1 MTRTPRR
8 IAVIGSGIS
17 GLTTAYLL
25 HRSADESGDAVTVYE
40 ADDRLGGHS
49 HTHEVTLPD
58 GRVEHVDSGFIVH
71 NHRTYPNLLRLF
83 AELDVATQTTE
94 MSMSIHCDGCGLE
107 YAGGRGGGGILA
119 QPRNLARPDFV
130 RMLLSVKR
138 FHRLASAFLASAS
151 EDDETTFGDWLD
163 TNGFDDYFVAHFAIP
178 LVACVWS
185 SGHATALDYPA
196 RYLFTFLDHHGMLTV
211 TGSPQW
217 YTVTGGSARYVEKLA
232 ATLPDVRLN
241 EPVVSVTRVE
251 NGVEIVS
258 ASGRETFDHV
268 VIATH
273 GPTALHLLDT
283 PDESERE
290 ILGAFSCTTN
300 TTLLH
305 RDAGRLPKAPR
316 AKAAWNY
323 RMASCDA
330 RAGSPSVTYWMN
342 RLHELDEREPL
353 LVTLDENHDDI
364 APADVIATMT
374 YEHPRYTR
382 ESVAA
387 AGRIEEICDER
398 ISYAGAHLGWGFH
411 EDGCRSGV
419 RAAER
424 LGATW

>member
-1 MTRTPRR
+1 MTRR

-17 GLTTAYLL
+17 GLTAAYLL
-25 HRSADESGDAVTVYE
+25 RRTDTVTVYE

-49 HTHEVTLPD
+49 HTHDVPLPD
-58 GRVEHVDSGFIVH
+58 GTSVTVDSGFIVH

-83 AELDVATQTTE
+83 AELDIATQPTE

-107 YAGGRGGGGILA
+107 YAGGRGAGGILA
-119 QPRNLARPDFV
+119 QPRNLRNRQFV
-130 RMLLSVKR
+130 GMLTDVRR
-138 FHRLASAFLASAS
+138 FHRLAHEFLTNSTD
-151 EDDETTFGDWLD
+151 EDLSLGDWLRQHNF
-163 TNGFDDYFVAHFAIP
+163 TDYFVAHFAIP

-185 SGHATALDYPA
+185 SGHETALDYPA

-232 ATLPDVRLN
+232 ATLPDVRL
-241 EPVVSVTRVE
+241 SDAVTRVARTAD
-251 NGVEIVS
+251 GVVVES
-258 ASGRETFDHV
+258 AQGTETYDHV
-268 VIATH
+268 IIATH
-273 GPTALHLLDT
+273 GPTAASLVAEPTDT
-283 PDESERE
+283 ERD
-290 ILGAFSCTTN
+290 ILGAFTGTTN
-300 TTLLH
+300 RVMLH
-305 RDAGRLPKAPR
+305 TNASRLPRASR

-323 RMASCDA
+323 RMNSCDA
-330 RAGSPSVTYWMN
+330 RDASPSVTYWMN
-342 RLHELDEREPL
+342 RLHELPTTTPL
-353 LVTLDENHDDI
+353 LVTLDQDHSDLAASDI
-364 APADVIATMT
+364 IASMT

-387 AGRIEEICDER
+387 ARRIEEICDDQ

-424 LGATW
+424 LGVTW